1 MILTTYFLGHF
12 FGNLAAFLFG
22 YLFGHIF
29 AFILGNMVAFCFGNI
44 FAFFHWNMFALGL
57 IRPMP
62 IWGGLLMADFLV
74 FSIALLLVLG
84 FTFFFI
90 YSVAFFV
97 IFSYILSFAL
107 LFIYSFIYSLA
118 VIGGC
123 RMGWTA
129 WSMTIFSRMCFGDSY
144 GYNNNKDNLKRGSKL
159 SCRIWMKLKQKKIWL
174 NSLQKNRRSS

>member
-1 MILTTYFLGHF
+1 
-12 FGNLAAFLFG
+12 
-22 YLFGHIF
+22 
-29 AFILGNMVAFCFGNI
+29 
-44 FAFFHWNMFALGL
+44 
-57 IRPMP
+57 
-62 IWGGLLMADFLV
+62 MADFLV

-123 RMGWTA
+123 RM
-129 WSMTIFSRMCFGDSY
+129 TIFCRFWLSRSFAFMNFVG
-144 GYNNNKDNLKRGSKL
+144 
-159 SCRIWMKLKQKKIWL
+159 
-174 NSLQKNRRSS
+174 